1 MAMGLSLR
9 LFGGVMKKLFI
20 VLIVSALFATA
31 ALSEASAEEHEHLSA
46 SEYRAYVNGSM
57 ERERQEKARERQIIR
72 LRARGQARRG
82 EMRMSILVHRAT
94 DEIDRLEM
102 FALAKSEEGQSVL
115 IARIEH
121 LESVLKETKGYL
133 IESKVKIKELEQDLG
148 DLNQECDGFERDLY
162 DIKEKCEMLEKALTK
177 NKRGGG

>member
-1 MAMGLSLR
+1 
-9 LFGGVMKKLFI
+9 
-20 VLIVSALFATA
+20 
-31 ALSEASAEEHEHLSA
+31 
-46 SEYRAYVNGSM
+46 
-57 ERERQEKARERQIIR
+57 
-72 LRARGQARRG
+72 
-82 EMRMSILVHRAT
+82 MSILVHRAT

-133 IESKVKIKELEQDLG
+133 IESKVKIKELEQDIG

>member
-1 MAMGLSLR
+1 
-9 LFGGVMKKLFI
+9 
-20 VLIVSALFATA
+20 
-31 ALSEASAEEHEHLSA
+31 
-46 SEYRAYVNGSM
+46 
-57 ERERQEKARERQIIR
+57 
-72 LRARGQARRG
+72 
-82 EMRMSILVHRAT
+82 
-94 DEIDRLEM
+94 M

-133 IESKVKIKELEQDLG
+133 IESKVKIKELEQDIG

-177 NKRGGG
+177 NKRGCG

>member
-1 MAMGLSLR
+1 
-9 LFGGVMKKLFI
+9 
-20 VLIVSALFATA
+20 
-31 ALSEASAEEHEHLSA
+31 
-46 SEYRAYVNGSM
+46 
-57 ERERQEKARERQIIR
+57 
-72 LRARGQARRG
+72 
-82 EMRMSILVHRAT
+82 MSILVHRAT

-133 IESKVKIKELEQDLG
+133 IESKVKIKELEQDIG

-162 DIKEKCEMLEKALTK
+162 ENVMREYANVAERLFYKGKQGSSHKCGREV
-177 NKRGGG
+177 

>member
-9 LFGGVMKKLFI
+9 LFGGVMKK
-20 VLIVSALFATA
+20 SP
-31 ALSEASAEEHEHLSA
+31 
-46 SEYRAYVNGSM
+46 R
-57 ERERQEKARERQIIR
+57 KANHKIESQR
-72 LRARGQARRG
+72 QARRG

-148 DLNQECDGFERDLY
+148 ESESR
-162 DIKEKCEMLEKALTK
+162 M
-177 NKRGGG
+177 

>member
-72 LRARGQARRG
+72 LT
-82 EMRMSILVHRAT
+82 ESRM
-94 DEIDRLEM
+94 
-102 FALAKSEEGQSVL
+102 
-115 IARIEH
+115 
-121 LESVLKETKGYL
+121 
-133 IESKVKIKELEQDLG
+133 
-148 DLNQECDGFERDLY
+148 
-162 DIKEKCEMLEKALTK
+162 
-177 NKRGGG
+177 